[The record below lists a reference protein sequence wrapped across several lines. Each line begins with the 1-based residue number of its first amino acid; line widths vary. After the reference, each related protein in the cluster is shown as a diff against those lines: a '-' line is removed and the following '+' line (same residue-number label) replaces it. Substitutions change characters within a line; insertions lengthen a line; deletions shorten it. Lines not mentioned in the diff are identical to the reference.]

1 MQKETCMKAD
11 LLRPFVDAA
20 TAVLETMAFTP
31 AHAGQPYVKKDSL
44 AKGDVTGVVGL
55 TGEACGTVSVSFTEG
70 SILPIVSNMLGETI
84 EEMNDEIR
92 DAVGEIANMI
102 SGQSRKILE
111 EDGRLV
117 DAAIPTVIMGKN
129 HSIGHMR
136 RQSVTAI
143 PFATDHGEFT
153 IELCFEDAP
162 KSSKEK

>member
-1 MQKETCMKAD
+1 MKAN
-11 LLRPFVDAA
+11 LLKPFVDAA
-20 TAVLETMAFTP
+20 TTVLETMAFTP
-31 AHAGQPYVKKDSL
+31 VQAGQPYVKKDSL
-44 AKGDVTGVVGL
+44 AKGDVSGIVGL
-55 TGEACGTVSVSFTEG
+55 TGEASGTISVSFTEG

-129 HSIGHMR
+129 HSIGHMT

-143 PFATDHGEFT
+143 PFVTDHGEFT